1 MLLCNGWEMPH
12 VETEIIYIKVQL
24 GIANSGWVIQL
35 YMDIH
40 ASMVIYII
48 IEKAF
53 H

>member
-1 MLLCNGWEMPH
+1 MLLCNGREMPH

-24 GIANSGWVIQL
+24 GIILVEI

-48 IEKAF
+48 IESTF